1 MCSYAKIGG
10 DIIREEYS
18 NIFFVHPPHPC
29 SRPPSAPAEKEKSC
43 FYFLQYFS
51 NCHLVKDI
59 FHPLLGQSGALNV
72 SDSSELTSKPLALF
86 SADWLL
92 LFLL

>member
-1 MCSYAKIGG
+1 MCSYSKIGG

-29 SRPPSAPAEKEKSC
+29 LRPPSAPAEKEKS
-43 FYFLQYFS
+43 FLQYFS

-59 FHPLLGQSGALNV
+59 FHPLLGESGALNV
-72 SDSSELTSKPLALF
+72 SDSSQFTSKPLALF

>member
-1 MCSYAKIGG
+1 MCSYSKIGG

-29 SRPPSAPAEKEKSC
+29 SRPPSAPAEKEKS
-43 FYFLQYFS
+43 FLQYFS

-59 FHPLLGQSGALNV
+59 FHPLLGQSGALNI
-72 SDSSELTSKPLALF
+72 SDSSELTSEPLALF